1 MTGWDQAEQA
11 QRYLSQRMGWG
22 WGNIRTE
29 LGAKIEVHF
38 GLSQPEELSFQTFS
52 SEGGPTV
59 ILSADNLLFQPWCN
73 SSSLTGAQ
81 YDGKG
86 LEWASILPVN
96 DLILIRILQ
105 SR

>member
-1 MTGWDQAEQA
+1 M
-11 QRYLSQRMGWG
+11 
-22 WGNIRTE
+22 
-29 LGAKIEVHF
+29 
-38 GLSQPEELSFQTFS
+38 
-52 SEGGPTV
+52 
-59 ILSADNLLFQPWCN
+59 ILSADDLLFQPWCN